1 MNGSFTVIWLKS
13 KKSKILSYEF
23 FYSKKK
29 EKKKKLLLIIVIVSH
44 ASTSRII
51 HRRFSYPLQ

>member
-23 FYSKKK
+23 FYSKKG
-29 EKKKKLLLIIVIVSH
+29 KKKEIIVNYSDCQPRQHV
-44 ASTSRII
+44 T
-51 HRRFSYPLQ
+51 YNT